1 MIRLSTFFCNNVTSI
16 IYLVFNELNN
26 FFFLYCIKLYSHAL
40 QQKKILKQTLDGT
53 ISSFDINEKL
63 DINDY
68 FNYFNIINNLII
80 RDF

>member
-1 MIRLSTFFCNNVTSI
+1 MNLTIF
-16 IYLVFNELNN
+16 
-26 FFFLYCIKLYSHAL
+26 FFFLYCIKLYSHSL

-53 ISSFDINEKL
+53 ILSFDINEKL

-68 FNYFNIINNLII
+68 FSYFNIINNLII